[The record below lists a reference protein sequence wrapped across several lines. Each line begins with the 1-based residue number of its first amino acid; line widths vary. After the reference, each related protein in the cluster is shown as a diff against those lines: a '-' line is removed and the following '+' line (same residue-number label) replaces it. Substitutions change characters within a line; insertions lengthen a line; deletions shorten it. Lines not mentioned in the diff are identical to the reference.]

1 MTRERR
7 WVVISE
13 DGRHATLGRHTDP
26 SEEEIQAVETA
37 LIVSG
42 TGGWLVVTEG
52 VYYSTDAVTV
62 LQVRTIG
69 APAITWEDASSRFLS
84 LRGAAIGVSG
94 PTI

>member
-26 SEEEIQAVETA
+26 SEDEINAAEAGLTT
-37 LIVSG
+37 LG

-52 VYYSTDAVTV
+52 VYYSRDAMR
-62 LQVRTIG
+62 LLLVRTLG
-69 APAITWEDASSRFLS
+69 TPTVTWEDASSRFLS
-84 LRGAAIGVSG
+84 LREAAAAGPG
-94 PTI
+94 PTP